1 MKLKILILISFL
13 SAVTSLWAKAEVK
26 QPDSYAYTRGIEE
39 YQNGNLQDA
48 LDWFDKELSEHPD
61 NGYAYTYISLIRFG
75 NHEYGKA
82 LSAIDNALKRLP
94 KKDKKWRAAAFD
106 SRAEIYA
113 ALNDTV
119 KAMAD
124 LSQAIQMDP
133 SSSSFLLL
141 QINKIP

>member
-13 SAVTSLWAKAEVK
+13 SAATSLWAKPEVK
-26 QPDSYAYTRGIEE
+26 LQDSYAYTRGIEE
-39 YQNGNLQDA
+39 YQNGNRQDA

-61 NGYAYTYISLIRFG
+61 NGYAYIYISAIRYG
-75 NHEYGKA
+75 NQEYGKA
-82 LSAIDNALKRLP
+82 LSTIDNALKRPP
-94 KKDKKWRAAAFD
+94 KKDKEWRAAAFD

-124 LSQAIQMDP
+124 LSQTIQTGSTI
-133 SSSSFLLL
+133 SSLLL
-141 QINKIP
+141 QINKMA